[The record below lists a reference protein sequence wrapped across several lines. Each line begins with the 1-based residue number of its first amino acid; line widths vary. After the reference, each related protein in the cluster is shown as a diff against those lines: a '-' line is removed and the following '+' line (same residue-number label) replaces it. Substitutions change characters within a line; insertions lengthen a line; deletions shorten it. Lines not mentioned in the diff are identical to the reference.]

1 MVILA
6 PETTETLAP
15 DEIVNVDT
23 LPPMVTLFFDLI
35 AIVVTLALLP
45 NVTFTLGFK
54 DLSNVNV
61 GIVPVISNEV

>member
-1 MVILA
+1 
-6 PETTETLAP
+6 
-15 DEIVNVDT
+15 
-23 LPPMVTLFFDLI
+23 MVTLFFDLI